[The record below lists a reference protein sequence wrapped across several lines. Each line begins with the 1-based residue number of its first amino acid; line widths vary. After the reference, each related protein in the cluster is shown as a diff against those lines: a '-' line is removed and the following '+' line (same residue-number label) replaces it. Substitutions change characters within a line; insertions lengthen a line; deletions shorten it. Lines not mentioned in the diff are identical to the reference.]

1 MNSKIDVHHHIYAPF
16 YTEALNASGGDPSGW
31 YIPPWTLSADRALCA
46 RIGVRTAILSPTAP
60 FPDNFKT
67 ATEQAS
73 FARKLNEYSAS
84 IRDQDPG
91 RYGFFAA
98 VPSPR
103 FREECLEEVRY
114 AFDVLKAD
122 GVVLLSRYDP
132 DLMYLGH
139 KDFVPVWEELDRR
152 EAVVFVHPT
161 HGTDTRLINPS
172 LPQPM
177 FDYPHETGRTA
188 IDLITSNTLRNHASH
203 CKIILSHAGGT
214 LPMLLGRAAGMQP
227 FTSFGTKTREEIY
240 EEAGWF
246 YYDTALSSDAAQLSA
261 LMQVARRDHVL
272 FGSDFPNCPEEAIV
286 FFTEQLEKSEVLG
299 DDDKEAIDGRAGR
312 KLFPRLA
319 AYEEK

>member
-16 YTEALNASGGDPSGW
+16 YTEALNATGGDPSGW
-31 YIPPWTLSADRALCA
+31 YIPPWTLSLDRALCA
-46 RIGVRTAILSPTAP
+46 RIGVQTAILSPTAP

-67 ATEQAS
+67 AAEQAS
-73 FARKLNEYSAS
+73 FARRLNEYSAR
-84 IRDQDPG
+84 IRDEDPEH
-91 RYGFFAA
+91 YGFFAA

-103 FREECLEEVRY
+103 FGEECLGEIGFALGE
-114 AFDVLKAD
+114 FAD

-139 KDFVPVWEELDRR
+139 KDFVPVWEELNRR

-161 HGTDTRLINPS
+161 HGTDTRLVNPS

-177 FDYPHETGRTA
+177 WDYPHETGRTA
-188 IDLITSNTLRNHASH
+188 IDLITSNTLRHHASS

-214 LPMLLGRAAGMQP
+214 LPMLLGRAAGMQR
-227 FTSFGTKTREEIY
+227 FTDFGGAHKKTREEIY

-246 YYDTALSSDAAQLSA
+246 YYDTALSSDPGQLAALQA
-261 LMQVARRDHVL
+261 VAGRDHIL

-286 FFTEQLEKSEVLG
+286 FFTQQLEGSAVLSEEHREG
-299 DDDKEAIDGRAGR
+299 IDGGAGR

-319 AYEEK
+319 KS